1 MHILTIIKAKVQNTG
16 LYITIIPSFQEPG
29 FIFVRVVSPLILLFF
44 AKPVIFKQRKKYI
57 LMGTYEIHKN
67 FGGYIRDCKRPDR
80 VRDRLILSVKTDYF
94 VEINEKI
101 TIGELINH
109 KLFIKHLKIIEII

>member
-1 MHILTIIKAKVQNTG
+1 
-16 LYITIIPSFQEPG
+16 
-29 FIFVRVVSPLILLFF
+29 
-44 AKPVIFKQRKKYI
+44 
-57 LMGTYEIHKN
+57 MGTYEIHKN

-94 VEINEKI
+94 VEIHEKI

-109 KLFIKHLKIIEII
+109 